1 MDLHLHPP
9 QEKDEDNGRQQTS
22 SHDFPYPPVAEPTE
36 QIEQESSKKRFWKD
50 FLGFNG
56 GEVAKNVISG
66 KFTSI
71 MVILISVSILL
82 HKAVSPSILSKDTD
96 RNLESPLY
104 GTTGDFGKGDQERNV
119 TKCPAARPNITNNEV
134 PKNRTVRHAKLHRP
148 AHPAVP
154 PRGAAGT
161 VAAPTEVPEN
171 IAGIEPGLEGDRL
184 VPWNGSAPSN
194 RFIGTGIDTVEV
206 RLWEVRRDTQY
217 GHCSVSIVPLDY
229 PQDDVILESVPE
241 PQLVQK
247 NNKEDIWADSFAV
260 KPKWTKAKESE
271 KRNEQHYVTNEK
283 IQKKT
288 YGSRTYRIMA
298 TERNTK
304 AANNIIVYSTA
315 CYDNGS
321 IRDKSSAFVERHFTT
336 HAREKYTT
344 AEEQKANAL
353 LNYYLLQYLVHG
365 KTPPAVWEE
374 RVCERILQHATLYI
388 LTPLKYN
395 NLSCLQLRKQPLFF
409 ETWSKMHLLNNSF
422 CTHAVPCLQK
432 R

>member
-9 QEKDEDNGRQQTS
+9 QEKDEDNRREQTS
-22 SHDFPYPPVAEPTE
+22 SHDFPYPAGAEPTE

-56 GEVAKNVISG
+56 GEVVKNVISG

-71 MVILISVSILL
+71 LVILISVSILL
-82 HKAVSPSILSKDTD
+82 HKAVAPSILSKDTD
-96 RNLESPLY
+96 RNPKSAVY
-104 GTTGDFGKGDQERNV
+104 GTTGDFGNGDQERNV
-119 TKCPAARPNITNNEV
+119 TTSPAARPRITNSEV

-154 PRGAAGT
+154 PRAAAGT

-184 VPWNGSAPSN
+184 VPWNGSASSN
-194 RFIGTGIDTVEV
+194 MFIGTGIDSVEV

-217 GHCSVSIVPLDY
+217 GHCSVSIVPFDY
-229 PQDDVILESVPE
+229 QENDVILESVPE
-241 PQLVQK
+241 PSLVQEK
-247 NNKEDIWADSFAV
+247 NKEDLRTDSVAV
-260 KPKWTKAKESE
+260 MQKWTTTNRLE
-271 KRNEQHYVTNEK
+271 KRNEQNYVMNER
-283 IQKKT
+283 IQKT
-288 YGSRTYRIMA
+288 SNEIEQYRIIA
-298 TERNTK
+298 TKRNVT
-304 AANNIIVYSTA
+304 ATSNIIIHSAACFERSTI
-315 CYDNGS
+315 N
-321 IRDKSSAFVERHFTT
+321 RSSAFVERHFTT

-374 RVCERILQHATLYI
+374 RVCERILQYATPHI
-388 LTPLKYN
+388 LTPSKCN

-409 ETWSKMHLLNNSF
+409 EKWSKMHILNNSF
-422 CTHAVPCLQK
+422 CTPAVPCLQK